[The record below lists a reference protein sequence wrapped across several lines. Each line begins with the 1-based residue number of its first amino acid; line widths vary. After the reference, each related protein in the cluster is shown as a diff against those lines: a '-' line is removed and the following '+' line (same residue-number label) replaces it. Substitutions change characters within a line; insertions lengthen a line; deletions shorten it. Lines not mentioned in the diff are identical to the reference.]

1 MFYKAVSTQDTKL
14 QFINH
19 FEVNSVRKTVDLLG
33 TEEQRRTRDPQVRMA
48 RKIYRDKTE
57 HKEPTRNAVIC
68 QRPNLVGIYCVAAA
82 NLFKI
87 DVLNEGALNEIGEI
101 LL

>member
-1 MFYKAVSTQDTKL
+1 
-14 QFINH
+14 
-19 FEVNSVRKTVDLLG
+19 LLG

-48 RKIYRDKTE
+48 RKTYRDKIE
-57 HKEPTRNAVIC
+57 HNEPTRNAVIC
-68 QRPNLVGIYCVAAA
+68 RRSNLVGIYCFAAA